1 MLAAALHAG
10 CLPMQGGSQFPPPP
24 EAAIDRVEDSCLN
37 SAALPLAKV
46 AFDSTCNRRPRTHL
60 ILRPFP
66 SRNFRQIP
74 PFRYDMKT
82 LPIFTFALCLSAAA
96 TWGAICYRQT
106 LAQDAADKQPAA
118 ATKPL
123 ADEQPSPDKPEKG
136 VLRRNEASGT
146 VALVTLEEA
155 REKLISY
162 QSVKAKIVE
171 TVAIGERR
179 FTMKGNYLQGE
190 GLKLRL
196 DYEVEVGST
205 TGKLTEVCDGQIL
218 WSHQVIGK
226 EQRVTRRNVRQII
239 EAAAAA
245 EPTSETLLHAELGLG
260 GLQGLLASIQKSVQ
274 FERQWEQD
282 FDSQPFLVIDG
293 GWKTEHR
300 AKFLGPNAD
309 AKKPLPDFVPD
320 RVRIYVQ
327 KDSKFPRRIMYLKR
341 YESPSS
347 AQKSLRPMVTIDF
360 VDVDWNVP
368 VDEAA
373 FVFVLPENVERQDVT
388 EEYLKLFEKGKKGAV
403 GSGQ

>member
-1 MLAAALHAG
+1 
-10 CLPMQGGSQFPPPP
+10 
-24 EAAIDRVEDSCLN
+24 
-37 SAALPLAKV
+37 
-46 AFDSTCNRRPRTHL
+46 
-60 ILRPFP
+60 
-66 SRNFRQIP
+66 
-74 PFRYDMKT
+74 MKT
-82 LPIFTFALCLSAAA
+82 LPIFTLALTLSAAA

-106 LAQDAADKQPAA
+106 LAQDAADKQPVPAVKA
-118 ATKPL
+118 P
-123 ADEQPSPDKPEKG
+123 ADEKVTPDKPEKG

-155 REKLISY
+155 REKLINY

-179 FTMKGNYLQGE
+179 FTMKGNYLQGD

-196 DYEVEVGST
+196 DYEVAVGTT
-205 TGKLTEVCDGQIL
+205 TGKLIEVCDGQIL

-226 EQRVTRRNVRQII
+226 EQRVNRRNVRQIL

-260 GLQGLLASIQKSVQ
+260 GIPGLLASLQKSVQ
-274 FERQWEQD
+274 FEKQWEQD

-293 GWKTEHR
+293 GWKAEQR
-300 AKFLGPNAD
+300 AKFMGPNAD
-309 AKKPLPDFVPD
+309 AKKALPSFVPD

-341 YESPSS
+341 YDGATAS
-347 AQKSLRPMVTIDF
+347 QKSLRPMVTIDF
-360 VDVDWNVP
+360 VDVALNVP
-368 VDEAA
+368 VDDAA

-388 EEYLKLFEKGKKGAV
+388 EEYLKLFEKGKTGE
-403 GSGQ
+403 